1 MDHCQLEPKCVPVE
15 TDGLSATLNAHGLV
29 GSSTPVKPCK
39 LGKRTDGKQA
49 VELNLQWFVV
59 QEMRKLMHSPPP
71 PSPSLPTSL
80 PG

>member
-59 QEMRKLMHSPPP
+59 QELRNLMHSPPP